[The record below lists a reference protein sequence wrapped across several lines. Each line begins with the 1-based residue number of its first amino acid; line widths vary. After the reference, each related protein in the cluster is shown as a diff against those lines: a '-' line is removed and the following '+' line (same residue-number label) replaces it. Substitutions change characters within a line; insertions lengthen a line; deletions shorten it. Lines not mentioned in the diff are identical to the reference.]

1 MDICRTSYD
10 FNTSHCPDHQV
21 MGQTGA
27 VSPGLCGT
35 ARAATEG
42 EEQALVSGHF
52 GCAFSVGTLW
62 FWWFCEAL
70 VLEWEPP
77 SDNGGAD
84 LVAYRVW
91 FRPVFQENVLRSFV
105 FLCGSFI
112 LMYPCQLLVMTMT
125 ILSWRAIYL
134 FLFFAAVV
142 FLGSWFYAFLL
153 LIFCCSAFLLL

>member
-91 FRPVFQENVLRSFV
+91 LRPVFQENVLRSFV

-112 LMYPCQLLVMTMT
+112 LMYPCQLVMTMT

>member
-27 VSPGLCGT
+27 VSPASVVQPVLPPKVRNRPWCGSFWMC
-35 ARAATEG
+35 EICG
-42 EEQALVSGHF
+42 NPVVLV
-52 GCAFSVGTLW
+52 VLR
-62 FWWFCEAL
+62 EAL

-91 FRPVFQENVLRSFV
+91 LRPVFQENVLRSFV
-105 FLCGSFI
+105 FLCDSFI

-125 ILSWRAIYL
+125 ISSWRAIYIYIYL
-134 FLFFAAVV
+134 FIFVFFSRQFFFGG
-142 FLGSWFYAFLL
+142 FLVL
-153 LIFCCSAFLLL
+153 